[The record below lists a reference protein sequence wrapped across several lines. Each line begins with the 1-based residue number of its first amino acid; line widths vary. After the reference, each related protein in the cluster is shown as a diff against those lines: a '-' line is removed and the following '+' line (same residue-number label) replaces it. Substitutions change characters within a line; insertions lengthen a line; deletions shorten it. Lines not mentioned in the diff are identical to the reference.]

1 MPAGLNVTSTA
12 FLSLPLS
19 LSFYKIK
26 LNRGGGVGWGKE
38 EDGKRE

>member
-12 FLSLPLS
+12 FLSFS
-19 LSFYKIK
+19 LSPSLYKIK

-38 EDGKRE
+38 ENGKRE

>member
-12 FLSLPLS
+12 FLSFPLS
-19 LSFYKIK
+19 RYKIK
-26 LNRGGGVGWGKE
+26 LNRGGGVGWGKK